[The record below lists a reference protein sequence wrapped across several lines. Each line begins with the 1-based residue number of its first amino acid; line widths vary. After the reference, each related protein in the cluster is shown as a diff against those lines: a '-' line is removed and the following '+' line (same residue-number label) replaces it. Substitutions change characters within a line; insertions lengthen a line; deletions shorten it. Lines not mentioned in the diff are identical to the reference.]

1 MKIAEMSVSSLS
13 LALDNFIDHKIHESL
28 VAEKQSSLQFVMNKD
43 HTSCGT
49 VYVVRYRSVIFYL
62 RNRSKCM

>member
-1 MKIAEMSVSSLS
+1 MKIAGMSVSSLS

-28 VAEKQSSLQFVMNKD
+28 VAEKSSLQFVMNKD

-49 VYVVRYRSVIFYL
+49 V
-62 RNRSKCM
+62 

>member
-28 VAEKQSSLQFVMNKD
+28 VAAIEFTICD
-43 HTSCGT
+43 E
-49 VYVVRYRSVIFYL
+49 
-62 RNRSKCM
+62 

>member
-43 HTSCGT
+43 QRSCGT
-49 VYVVRYRSVIFYL
+49 V
-62 RNRSKCM
+62 

>member
-1 MKIAEMSVSSLS
+1 MTIAEVSVSSLS

-49 VYVVRYRSVIFYL
+49 D
-62 RNRSKCM
+62 

>member
-1 MKIAEMSVSSLS
+1 MVEEVRIQCEMIVMKIAEMSFSSLS

-43 HTSCGT
+43 HKSCGT
-49 VYVVRYRSVIFYL
+49 V
-62 RNRSKCM
+62 